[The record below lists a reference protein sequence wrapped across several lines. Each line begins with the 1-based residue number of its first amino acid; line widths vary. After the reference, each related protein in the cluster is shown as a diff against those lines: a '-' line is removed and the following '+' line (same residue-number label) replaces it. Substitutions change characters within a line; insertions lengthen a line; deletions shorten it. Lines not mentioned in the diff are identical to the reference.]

1 MSDPQETL
9 THLHPSTFDIER
21 AAAGLDAMDHATRLD
36 TVRKMGKK
44 IQQPLFHACKGR
56 EVGIEAIVP
65 ADKADLSEVIHH
77 GKNSLPV
84 ASHFQKRFARNPTN
98 PNELLGYNHQD
109 LAWLT
114 GPGYFV
120 AYAKDG
126 EVAIDYT
133 RSPEMTLDTWPPI
146 LPNERG
152 ISNLVYAH
160 MIDYLRRVS
169 DHVTIGR
176 AFRKG
181 KWTENYFLLCRE

>member
-1 MSDPQETL
+1 M
-9 THLHPSTFDIER
+9 R
-21 AAAGLDAMDHATRLD
+21 
-36 TVRKMGKK
+36 
-44 IQQPLFHACKGR
+44 
-56 EVGIEAIVP
+56 IEAIVP
-65 ADKADLSEVIHH
+65 ATQADFTEVIHH

-84 ASHFQKRFARNPTN
+84 ASHFQKRFARTPDNPE
-98 PNELLGYNHQD
+98 ELLGYNHQD

-126 EVAIDYT
+126 EVAIDST
-133 RSPEMTLDTWPPI
+133 RVPDSTLDSWPAI
-146 LPNERG
+146 QPNERG
-152 ISNLVYAH
+152 FSNLVYAH